1 MSDEELDKE
10 IEALEQQREKGFEA
24 EAREEKRQYVADLKA
39 RIEAEE
45 EHGRCT
51 AVKLPRFVKGVPTFA
66 LVRAPSSAEYKRYK
80 SMAFNSA
87 DKKAESKI
95 AATETLARACWVY
108 PKESAEQAAMLEVA
122 SGLLSS
128 ISLAAQRLAEGK
140 AEEEGKG

>member
-1 MSDEELDKE
+1 VSDPLDDE
-10 IEALEQQREKGFEA
+10 IAKLEAEREAGFEA
-24 EAREEKRQYVADLKA
+24 DAREEKRQYVADLKA
-39 RIEAEE
+39 RIAAEE

-66 LVRAPSSAEYKRYK
+66 LVRAPSGAEYKRYK

-87 DKKAESKI
+87 DKKAEAKI
-95 AATETLARACWVY
+95 AATEMLARSCWVY
-108 PKESAEQAAMLEVA
+108 PAETPEQEAMLAVA